1 MSMIPPTTPP
11 SSSPDG
17 AGDGAGLEGW
27 REGAVDA
34 LVGPE
39 VDLGADGGLVRTEDR
54 DADCDRVLVG
64 A

>member
-1 MSMIPPTTPP
+1 MIPPTTPP

-17 AGDGAGLEGW
+17 VGDGEGLEGW
-27 REGAVDA
+27 REGGVDV
-34 LVGPE
+34 LLGPE